1 MRSLRPDD
9 ETPAQRS
16 RGGRLGQFLVG
27 GPKKARR
34 ATDAPS
40 CKEDRSG
47 DRERHWR
54 SIHLRANWMGRM
66 VLEEKT
72 TLAGWLARAPFALT
86 MSSGFFSFYAH
97 TGFLTALED
106 AGLLPTRVSGSSAGA
121 LVGAAWAAGVDA
133 PRLAD
138 ELERLERRDFWDPG
152 IGAGLLR
159 GRLFR
164 ERMEGLISARTFEAC
179 RVPAAVS
186 VFDVGTRKTRVLD
199 GGDVA
204 PAICASCAV
213 PVLFQPVRI
222 GGRSYLDGGIL
233 DRPGLA
239 GMPASEPR
247 VLYHHI
253 ASRSPWR
260 TKLEMPSRP
269 GMLTL
274 AIDGLPRSGPFRLHE
289 GRRAYRAAR
298 DATKR
303 ALERPVTDSVV
314 GVSA

>member
-1 MRSLRPDD
+1 M
-9 ETPAQRS
+9 T
-16 RGGRLGQFLVG
+16 
-27 GPKKARR
+27 
-34 ATDAPS
+34 
-40 CKEDRSG
+40 
-47 DRERHWR
+47 
-54 SIHLRANWMGRM
+54 
-66 VLEEKT
+66 LEETT
-72 TLAGWLARAPFALT
+72 TLADWLARAPFALT
-86 MSSGFFSFYAH
+86 MSSGFFAFYAH

-106 AGLLPTRVSGSSAGA
+106 AGLVPARVSGSSAGA

-152 IGAGLLR
+152 LGAGLLR

-164 ERMEGLISARTFEAC
+164 ERVGGLLAARTFDAC

-186 VFDVGTRKTRVLD
+186 VFDVRTRRTRVID
-199 GGDVA
+199 AGEVA

-213 PVLFQPVRI
+213 PVLFHPVRI
-222 GGRSYLDGGIL
+222 GGRAYLDGGIL

-239 GMPASEPR
+239 GMPESEPR

-253 ASRSPWR
+253 ASKSPWR
-260 TKLEMPSRP
+260 VKNELPSRA

-298 DATKR
+298 EATRR
-303 ALERPVTDSVV
+303 ALARPVTESVLV
-314 GVSA
+314 VPA